1 MDVGPETARR
11 QEPLPQKLKEA
22 CDGPNA
28 RSAAE
33 ARLASR
39 DARNVAGSKHQH
51 ACDAAKAMRAETVS
65 AAREAETLRIGLEYA
80 RVIEGLCEKCAQDVE
95 ATESLRQA
103 EAIASKCTEAVC
115 AQRDECENATNEALA
130 QLEAGSSAAAAPAA
144 AAPSV

>member
-1 MDVGPETARR
+1 
-11 QEPLPQKLKEA
+11 
-22 CDGPNA
+22 
-28 RSAAE
+28 
-33 ARLASR
+33 
-39 DARNVAGSKHQH
+39 
-51 ACDAAKAMRAETVS
+51 
-65 AAREAETLRIGLEYA
+65 
-80 RVIEGLCEKCAQDVE
+80 VE